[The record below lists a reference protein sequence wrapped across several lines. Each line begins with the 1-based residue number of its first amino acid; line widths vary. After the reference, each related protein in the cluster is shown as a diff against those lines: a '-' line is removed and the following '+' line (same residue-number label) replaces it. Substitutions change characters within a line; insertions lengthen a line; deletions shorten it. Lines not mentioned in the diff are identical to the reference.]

1 MTESEKL
8 SVSIYSIAEGLKD
21 TVSLPTPDTVEKTTF
36 LSAIL
41 FGCSLVS
48 EAIGMYTFISCQG
61 AGLCTLVL
69 GVLLYMERSENNA
82 LSRMY
87 RNARVSSKKDVRR
100 AKSSGSS
107 KRGGRSTDS
116 NRSTKQKAG
125 KRKKPSNN
133 SKNKRHS

>member
-21 TVSLPTPDTVEKTTF
+21 TVSLPTPDTVEKTTL
-36 LSAIL
+36 LSAVL

-48 EAIGMYTFISCQG
+48 EAIGMYTFISWQG
-61 AGLCTLVL
+61 SGLCTLIL

-87 RNARVSSKKDVRR
+87 RNARVSIEKDVKR
-100 AKSSGSS
+100 AKDAGSRLSS
-107 KRGGRSTDS
+107 RRSANS
-116 NRSTKQKAG
+116 NNRTKQKA
-125 KRKKPSNN
+125 KR
-133 SKNKRHS
+133 RE

>member
-8 SVSIYSIAEGLKD
+8 SVSIHSIAEGLKD

-36 LSAIL
+36 LSVIL

-48 EAIGMYTFISCQG
+48 EAIGMYTFISWQG
-61 AGLCTLVL
+61 SGLCTLVL

-87 RNARVSSKKDVRR
+87 RNARVSIEKDVKR
-100 AKSSGSS
+100 AKDAGSRLSS
-107 KRGGRSTDS
+107 RRSANS
-116 NRSTKQKAG
+116 NNRTKQKA
-125 KRKKPSNN
+125 KR
-133 SKNKRHS
+133 RG

>member
-36 LSAIL
+36 LSVIL

-48 EAIGMYTFISCQG
+48 EAIGMYTFISWQG
-61 AGLCTLVL
+61 SGLCTLVL

-87 RNARVSSKKDVRR
+87 RNARVSIEKDVKR
-100 AKSSGSS
+100 AKDAGSRLSS
-107 KRGGRSTDS
+107 RRSANS
-116 NRSTKQKAG
+116 NNCTKQKT
-125 KRKKPSNN
+125 KR
-133 SKNKRHS
+133 RG

>member
-21 TVSLPTPDTVEKTTF
+21 TVSLPTPDTVEKTTL
-36 LSAIL
+36 LSVIL

-48 EAIGMYTFISCQG
+48 EAIGMYTFISWQG
-61 AGLCTLVL
+61 SGLCTLVL

-87 RNARVSSKKDVRR
+87 RNARVSIEKDVKR
-100 AKSSGSS
+100 AKDAGSRLSS
-107 KRGGRSTDS
+107 RRSANS
-116 NRSTKQKAG
+116 NNRTKQKA
-125 KRKKPSNN
+125 KR
-133 SKNKRHS
+133 RG

>member
-36 LSAIL
+36 LSVIL

-48 EAIGMYTFISCQG
+48 DAIGMYTFISWQG
-61 AGLCTLVL
+61 SGLCTLVL

-87 RNARVSSKKDVRR
+87 RNARVSIEKDVKR
-100 AKSSGSS
+100 AKDAGSRLSGR
-107 KRGGRSTDS
+107 RGTNS
-116 NRSTKQKAG
+116 NNRIKQKAKG
-125 KRKKPSNN
+125 RK
-133 SKNKRHS
+133 

>member
-21 TVSLPTPDTVEKTTF
+21 TVSLPTPDTVEKTTL
-36 LSAIL
+36 LSVIL

-48 EAIGMYTFISCQG
+48 DAIGMYTFISWQG
-61 AGLCTLVL
+61 SGLCTLVL

-87 RNARVSSKKDVRR
+87 RNARVSIEKDVKR
-100 AKSSGSS
+100 AKDAGSRLSS
-107 KRGGRSTDS
+107 RRSANS
-116 NRSTKQKAG
+116 NNRTKQKA
-125 KRKKPSNN
+125 KR
-133 SKNKRHS
+133 RG

>member
-36 LSAIL
+36 LSAVL

-48 EAIGMYTFISCQG
+48 EAIGMYTFISWQG
-61 AGLCTLVL
+61 SGLCTLIL

-87 RNARVSSKKDVRR
+87 RNARVSIEKDVKR
-100 AKSSGSS
+100 AKDAGSRLSS
-107 KRGGRSTDS
+107 RRSANS
-116 NRSTKQKAG
+116 NNRTKQKA
-125 KRKKPSNN
+125 KR
-133 SKNKRHS
+133 RG

>member
-48 EAIGMYTFISCQG
+48 EAIGMYTFISWQG
-61 AGLCTLVL
+61 SGLCTLVL

-87 RNARVSSKKDVRR
+87 RNARVSIEKDVKR
-100 AKSSGSS
+100 AKDAGSRLSS
-107 KRGGRSTDS
+107 RRSANS
-116 NRSTKQKAG
+116 NNRTKQKA
-125 KRKKPSNN
+125 KR
-133 SKNKRHS
+133 RG

>member
-36 LSAIL
+36 LSVIL

-48 EAIGMYTFISCQG
+48 EAIGMYTFISWQG
-61 AGLCTLVL
+61 SGLCTLVL
-69 GVLLYMERSENNA
+69 GVLLYIERSENNA

-87 RNARVSSKKDVRR
+87 RNARVSIEKDVKR
-100 AKSSGSS
+100 AKDAGSRLSS
-107 KRGGRSTDS
+107 RRSANS
-116 NRSTKQKAG
+116 NNRTKQKA
-125 KRKKPSNN
+125 KR
-133 SKNKRHS
+133 RG

>member
-36 LSAIL
+36 LSVIL

-48 EAIGMYTFISCQG
+48 EAIGMYTFISWQG
-61 AGLCTLVL
+61 SGLCTLVL

-87 RNARVSSKKDVRR
+87 RNARVSIEKDVKR
-100 AKSSGSS
+100 AKDAGSRLSS
-107 KRGGRSTDS
+107 RRSANS
-116 NRSTKQKAG
+116 NNRTKQKA
-125 KRKKPSNN
+125 KR
-133 SKNKRHS
+133 RG

>member
-36 LSAIL
+36 LSVIL

-48 EAIGMYTFISCQG
+48 EAIGMYTFISWQG
-61 AGLCTLVL
+61 SGLCTLVL

-87 RNARVSSKKDVRR
+87 RNARVSIEKDVKR
-100 AKSSGSS
+100 AKDAGSRLSS
-107 KRGGRSTDS
+107 RRSANS
-116 NRSTKQKAG
+116 NNRTKQKA
-125 KRKKPSNN
+125 KR
-133 SKNKRHS
+133 RR

>member
-8 SVSIYSIAEGLKD
+8 SVSIYNIVEGMKD
-21 TVSLPTPDTVEKTTF
+21 TISLPTPTTLEKTVQLSTF
-36 LSAIL
+36 L

-48 EAIGMYTFISCQG
+48 DMIGMYTFISWQG
-61 AGLCTLVL
+61 AGLCTLFL
-69 GVLLYMERSENNA
+69 GVLFYMERSENNA

-87 RNARVSSKKDVRR
+87 RNPRVSSKKDVRR

-107 KRGGRSTDS
+107 KRGGRSTNS

-125 KRKKPSNN
+125 KRKKPGNN

>member
-8 SVSIYSIAEGLKD
+8 SVSISSIAEGLKD

-36 LSAIL
+36 LSVIL

-48 EAIGMYTFISCQG
+48 DAIGMYTFISWQG
-61 AGLCTLVL
+61 SGLCTLVL

-87 RNARVSSKKDVRR
+87 RNARVSIEKDVKR
-100 AKSSGSS
+100 AKDAGSRLSS
-107 KRGGRSTDS
+107 RRSANS
-116 NRSTKQKAG
+116 NNRTKQKA
-125 KRKKPSNN
+125 KR
-133 SKNKRHS
+133 RG